1 MTKTTIVA
9 EIISL
14 ILSPLVLLA
23 PVPFFLVYEQ
33 TNSLS
38 SSTLWSIISILFIF
52 IFFLIILVGV
62 RVGVFSDFDI
72 SKREQRPLLFSLAM
86 VLTFIYLVTLFLLHA
101 PQDLLIGTTAIILGL
116 VVIGAV
122 NIFTKVSGHLTVL
135 SAFVTFLILAEGW
148 RALITL
154 LLIPLL
160 IWARIQTKNHTLI
173 QTILG
178 TILGSATII
187 TIYVIFKYILGHA

>member
-1 MTKTTIVA
+1 MTKTTLIA
-9 EIISL
+9 EIISFV
-14 ILSPLVLLA
+14 LSPLTLLA

-38 SSTLWSIISILFIF
+38 SSMLWSIISIIFIF
-52 IFFLIILVGV
+52 IFFLIILIGI
-62 RVGVFSDFDI
+62 RIGVFSDFNI
-72 SKREQRPLLFSLAM
+72 SRREQRPLLFAMAM
-86 VLTFIYLVTLFLLHA
+86 VLTLIYLATLFLLRA
-101 PQDLLIGTTAIILGL
+101 PQDLLIGTTAVILGL

-135 SAFVTFLILAEGW
+135 SAFVTFVIIAEGW
-148 RALITL
+148 RALI
-154 LLIPLL
+154 LLILIPML
-160 IWARIQTKNHTLI
+160 IWARIKTKNHTLI

-187 TIYVIFKYILGHA
+187 TIYVIFKYIIGHV